1 MELAE
6 FDTNTDNPTEK
17 YAPRYIKDIIGSQQQ
32 VFKLTNWLKKYTIN
46 ASINFKKNDTKKN
59 TRKKRRPKV
68 IAVSAIDEDADII
81 SNIVDDNNADTD
93 EEIENTE
100 ECPDIVE
107 KNRKKDPDICS
118 CAVITGNHGIGKT
131 ALVKAV
137 LNDLGYQIKTI
148 VFSKLNGIRSVSDF
162 IDNILSGVDIYE
174 SMYKKNAKKYVI
186 LVDDIQSAS
195 TPTEKNII
203 NELISSNHRTWNCPV
218 IFIGSNKHKKIMSIV
233 KKECYHIPMYPPE
246 FTDMYDVL
254 AKICVARGMIF
265 ENEKVAENIIKY
277 SQNDYRG
284 MIVILGE
291 LSRLYGTE
299 IISNKN
305 IEEYLK
311 FTEIKNNDRTIFDNT
326 YELFSKYTNINNAL
340 KIFEHDKTN
349 MLLMVQQYHFI
360 TTMNYI
366 KNDNN
371 LIDFV
376 ADMTQNIAH
385 GDIVDNYIYSDQNW
399 SLQETHG
406 FYACVYPSYKL
417 NNNINTKK
425 FQNDTLQKYKHE
437 FPSYIDYP
445 KDQNRTSTRCIN
457 YKNVKMAREFMC
469 DMTINEYI
477 IAIKMIKKLLEDER
491 LKECKELLDEYKMSF
506 DTIKYVLKID
516 KINGTRK
523 DISKTTEK
531 KIKEISNDT
540 AKLAVIKKT
549 KSMAKK
555 RS

>member
-1 MELAE
+1 MEIVR
-6 FDTNTDNPTEK
+6 FDTHSENLTEK
-17 YAPRYIKDIIGSQQQ
+17 YAPMYIKDIIGGQQQ
-32 VFKLTNWLKKYTIN
+32 VFKLTNWLKQYTKNALIN
-46 ASINFKKNDTKKN
+46 LKKQDNKKNGRKQR
-59 TRKKRRPKV
+59 RKKIELKDTL
-68 IAVSAIDEDADII
+68 DEDIEN
-81 SNIVDDNNADTD
+81 SVDDNNTNDTD
-93 EEIENTE
+93 GELENTE
-100 ECPDIVE
+100 ECIVTVE
-107 KNRKKDPDICS
+107 KNRKKEPDICS

-131 ALVKAV
+131 ALVKAI

-148 VFSKLNGIRSVSDF
+148 DFSKLNGIRSVSDF
-162 IDNILSGVDIYE
+162 IDNLLAGVDIYA
-174 SMYKKNAKKYVI
+174 SMYKKNTKKYVI
-186 LVDDIQSAS
+186 LVDDIHSAS

-203 NELISSNHRTWNCPV
+203 NELILSNYRTWNCPV
-218 IFIGSNKHKKIMSIV
+218 IFIGSNKHKKIMSNV

-246 FTDMYDVL
+246 FENMYDVL
-254 AKICVARGMIF
+254 AKICVGEKMMF

-291 LSRLYGTE
+291 LSRLYGTKV
-299 IISNKN
+299 ITNKN
-305 IEEYLK
+305 MEDYLK

-326 YELFSKYTNINNAL
+326 YELFSKYTDINNAL
-340 KIFEHDKTN
+340 RIFEHDKTN

-360 TTMNYI
+360 TSIKYI
-366 KNDNN
+366 KNENK

-376 ADMTQNIAH
+376 ADMSENIAH

-406 FYACVYPSYKL
+406 FYACVYPSYNL
-417 NNNINTKK
+417 NRSINVKH
-425 FQNDTLQKYKHE
+425 FINDSQQKYKHQ

-457 YKNVKMAREFMC
+457 YKNVKIAREFIC

-477 IAIKMIKKLLEDER
+477 IAIKMIKKLLEDNR
-491 LKECKELLDEYKMSF
+491 IKECKELLDVYNMSF
-506 DTIKYVLKID
+506 NTIKYVLKID

-523 DISKTTEK
+523 DMSKTMEK
-531 KIKEISNDT
+531 KIKEIANDSVKT
-540 AKLAVIKKT
+540 SAIKKT
-549 KSMAKK
+549 KKTIKK